1 MKNQVQAIR
10 FLCII
15 LNKYLTIK
23 KYILFLSVIVINLN
37 ILLAQTGNVGVGT
50 TVPRSTLD
58 VNGTMNVNNEI
69 NLGGTNSAVGN
80 SGTVGDL
87 ISANGAANPTW
98 KKFDLPNGY
107 LDGLVL
113 TASSLK
119 STTVG
124 ATFAGTGTGGLP
136 YTENQALPAS
146 WVEIAGVSEPTFRI
160 TKATNIVNIFVQTV
174 AQVTGIDA
182 TGSFG
187 CGIYIDDQLKFTR
200 TGIMS
205 GASGSYRILTLNASI
220 SNLSVGTH
228 SYKFACAQRNVP
240 VGSTLTIGQSQ
251 NTAVLSA
258 TMAGTSSSLKILEPI
273 Q

>member
-1 MKNQVQAIR
+1 M
-10 FLCII
+10 
-15 LNKYLTIK
+15 K
-23 KYILFLSVIVINLN
+23 KYILFLFLITNLN
-37 ILLAQTGNVGVGT
+37 VLLAQTGNVGVGT
-50 TVPRSTLD
+50 TVPRTTLD

-87 ISANGAANPTW
+87 ISANGIANPTW

-113 TASSLK
+113 RASSLK

-124 ATFAGTGTGGLP
+124 ASFNGLGANGVP
-136 YTENQALPAS
+136 YTENQALPTD
-146 WVEIAGVSEPTFRI
+146 WLEITGVGEPTFSI

-174 AQVTGIDA
+174 AQVTGTDA

-187 CGIYIDDQLKFTR
+187 CGIYIDNQLRFTR
-200 TGIMS
+200 TGIVS

-220 SNLSVGTH
+220 PNLSIGTH

-240 VGSTLTIGQSQ
+240 TGSVLTIGQSQ

-273 Q
+273 N

>member
-1 MKNQVQAIR
+1 M
-10 FLCII
+10 
-15 LNKYLTIK
+15 K
-23 KYILFLSVIVINLN
+23 KYILLLSLITNLSV
-37 ILLAQTGNVGVGT
+37 LLAQSGNVGVGT
-50 TVPRSTLD
+50 TVPRSRLD

-69 NLGGTNSAVGN
+69 NLGGTNSTVGN

-124 ATFAGTGTGGLP
+124 VSFNGAGADGVA
-136 YTENQALPAS
+136 YNENQALPS
-146 WVEIAGVSEPTFRI
+146 DWLEISGVSEPAFKV
-160 TKATNIVNIFVQTV
+160 TKASNIVNIFVQTV
-174 AQVTGIDA
+174 AQVTGTSG

-187 CGIYIDDQLKFTR
+187 CGIYIDNELRFTR
-200 TGIMS
+200 TGIVS

-220 SNLSVGTH
+220 PNLGVGTH
-228 SYKFACAQRNVP
+228 TYKFACAQRNVP
-240 VGSTLTIGQSQ
+240 VGNTLTIGQSQ
-251 NTAVLSA
+251 NTSVLSSS
-258 TMAGTSSSLKILEPI
+258 MAGTSSSLKILEPI